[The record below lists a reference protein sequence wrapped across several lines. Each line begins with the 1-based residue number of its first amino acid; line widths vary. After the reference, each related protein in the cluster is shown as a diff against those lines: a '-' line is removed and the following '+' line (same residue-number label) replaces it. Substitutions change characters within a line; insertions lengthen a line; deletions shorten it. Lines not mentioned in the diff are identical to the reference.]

1 VFSIIVESVLPV
13 SVEVHRTSALSS
25 MEDFEADMIVVF
37 LSFNMRRKI
46 ITIAP
51 RLTIP
56 PITPPAITLA
66 EENFTAPIFTMNFA
80 NAGFHNAFYQVLATL
95 QTLICTQALSVV
107 LARFL
112 CTVTNVLVAHLIA
125 D

>member
-1 VFSIIVESVLPV
+1 
-13 SVEVHRTSALSS
+13 
-25 MEDFEADMIVVF
+25 MIVVF

-66 EENFTAPIFTMNFA
+66 EE
-80 NAGFHNAFYQVLATL
+80 
-95 QTLICTQALSVV
+95 
-107 LARFL
+107 FL
-112 CTVTNVLVAHLIA
+112 PLPFSQ
-125 D
+125 